1 LIFKQNTDT
10 AEYDFI
16 TILNKKNYGFEMI
29 ENDFEINYM
38 RILKFFGRK
47 ILLTIINKDNI
58 HIFDLENF

>member
-1 LIFKQNTDT
+1 
-10 AEYDFI
+10 
-16 TILNKKNYGFEMI
+16 MI